1 MEKNRMEN
9 LSDGVFAI
17 VITLPILF
25 IKFPDFKPEAYEG
38 RMHQYMMSLIPI
50 LLSYLLTFWIIGILW
65 HFHHTI
71 FSFIRRMDPVIM
83 WLNLVYLLFVAF
95 LPFTTG
101 LLAVFSSKLFPLIL
115 YSAVL
120 VLTGVSR
127 SLLLCYIYRRPDLAM
142 SKDVLGRV
150 YYNLRISMFGPAV
163 HLAAIAFAFLSVVVS
178 YVLLALVP
186 LLYMLI
192 RYPKHQDGD

>member
-25 IKFPDFKPEAYEG
+25 IKFPDFMPAAYEAK
-38 RMHQYMMSLIPI
+38 MPLYMMSLIPI
-50 LLSYLLTFWIIGILW
+50 LLSYLLTFWIIGIFW

-71 FSFIRRMDPVIM
+71 FSFITRMDPVIM

-101 LLAVFSSKLFPLIL
+101 ILAVFPSKLFPVIL

-127 SLLLCYIYRRPDLAM
+127 SLLLYHIYRHPDQASNKEKL
-142 SKDVLGRV
+142 RHIR
-150 YYNLRISMFGPAV
+150 YNLRISMFAGPV
-163 HLAAIAFAFLSVVVS
+163 CTS
-178 YVLLALVP
+178 
-186 LLYMLI
+186 
-192 RYPKHQDGD
+192 